1 MTFWVPQAATPAY
14 AFSPDI
20 SEVDLIMSAP
30 QEGGR
35 YQDEDGFPAD
45 DTLSSVSDNVL
56 IEAGCWWYSQQ
67 EDLTGEYNDGE
78 AWFNNVDNS
87 YYRYTFRLSAVEPYT
102 FTEDVALRV
111 NDVAL
116 NGYKISDN
124 LKMITGSIDYYAVRT
139 VPSAYGEIQPSQ
151 DYAMCGEQIFLEQ
164 YTYEGLWLDHYEVT
178 DALGN
183 DVPVNL
189 TQGGLGVYF
198 YLPEYGGVYD
208 PQAGTTRHAD
218 NSVQVNAVYK
228 PEGTNI
234 MYRLYFPGTH
244 EHLYTADTYERSVL
258 LTRGWEDEGIAWY
271 APQESSVPVYRLFNP
286 YSTDHHY
293 TKDLNE
299 YNTLCKRGWQGEG
312 IKWYSDENEGVPVY
326 REFHPSLSVGS
337 HNYTTDAYENKVL
350 TTERGWKY
358 EGIAWY
364 GVAMPDTWV
373 YG

>member
-1 MTFWVPQAATPAY
+1 M
-14 AFSPDI
+14 
-20 SEVDLIMSAP
+20 
-30 QEGGR
+30 
-35 YQDEDGFPAD
+35 
-45 DTLSSVSDNVL
+45 
-56 IEAGCWWYSQQ
+56 
-67 EDLTGEYNDGE
+67 
-78 AWFNNVDNS
+78 
-87 YYRYTFRLSAVEPYT
+87 
-102 FTEDVALRV
+102 
-111 NDVAL
+111 
-116 NGYKISDN
+116 
-124 LKMITGSIDYYAVRT
+124 
-139 VPSAYGEIQPSQ
+139 
-151 DYAMCGEQIFLEQ
+151 
-164 YTYEGLWLDHYEVT
+164 
-178 DALGN
+178 
-183 DVPVNL
+183 
-189 TQGGLGVYF
+189 
-198 YLPEYGGVYD
+198 YD